1 MADSKISALPS
12 GAPAQ
17 GGDEYVVARS
27 GANYKLSLTNIA
39 ADMPDTTI
47 KGSLVVNE
55 NGADKDTRIEGD
67 TDANLFFV
75 DASTDRIGVGT
86 ATPSEKVDIASGD
99 MVFSGTAQRIKADFG
114 GDWATRLIFQSKT
127 TNGET
132 RVTAMPNGSSQIAS
146 FSLSNSS
153 TPTNSVT
160 ASLRAD
166 STAVSV
172 SANSEGSATPLP
184 LEFRTTNTA
193 GTPGS
198 TRMHISTA
206 GDVGINTTSPD
217 AKLSVNG
224 VASFGAGAAA
234 LPSVAGF
241 GDLDTGMWFPA
252 ANTLAWSTGGSERMR
267 IDSTGKVGIGG
278 TAQASDKTNITGT
291 FPASAGASIGCNVN
305 GTIPSS
311 ATLFGFS
318 YQSNTSIQ
326 DASFTLGNWAHFAAY
341 PGAIGASATVTNQF
355 GVYIDSSL
363 TGATNNY
370 GLYSNIASGSN
381 RWNFYAAGTAQ
392 NYFAGN
398 VLVGTTTAAAGGL
411 LTLNRAPAAAFGT
424 PMLQVGGA
432 SFTSGG
438 YYSVGLGFTDAT
450 YTEPPG
456 EIAFVTTSDSGG
468 TKGAIAFGT
477 RDVTTNTAVTERM
490 RIDSS
495 GNVGIG
501 TASFTHPLTVKKSNA
516 ADWICKFSNS
526 SATGIS
532 GFGYY
537 DNSDT
542 WKGYVGY
549 DNADANFLRL
559 YGTTSVGVKVITS
572 GVEAMRIDSSGN
584 VGIGGT
590 AAASTKLNILGT
602 LPTSGTNSLPF
613 VVEGTIPSGTTSQAQ
628 MIRSAP
634 ATQAASFTLANLHH
648 FIAVQSTIG
657 AGSAISNQYGFSV
670 NSSLTGA
677 TNNYGFY
684 SDIASGSNR
693 WNFYAAGTAD
703 NYFSGRVSVG
713 TTSVN
718 LCAGNVAGIA
728 LGTTA
733 DGTAAVGA
741 AQFSANGNPA
751 INVNRKTDDGALV
764 GFYQDGALEGTISV
778 SGNTVSYNAFAGSHW
793 SQLQDDSKPSI
804 LRGTVME
811 AINELCVWPGEQN
824 ERLPKSKVSDTAG
837 SKKVY
842 GVFMAWDDDWKAT
855 NDMLVTSVGA
865 FICRVNS
872 SVTVQEGD
880 LLESNGD
887 GTARVQA
894 DDIIRSSTIG
904 KVTSTVK
911 THQYADGSYC
921 VPTVL
926 YCG

>member
-501 TASFTHPLTVKKSNA
+501 
-516 ADWICKFSNS
+516 
-526 SATGIS
+526 
-532 GFGYY
+532 
-537 DNSDT
+537 
-542 WKGYVGY
+542 
-549 DNADANFLRL
+549 
-559 YGTTSVGVKVITS
+559 
-572 GVEAMRIDSSGN
+572 
-584 VGIGGT
+584 GT

-693 WNFYAAGTAD
+693 WNFYAAGTAT
-703 NYFSGRVSVG
+703 NYFAGNTTIG
-713 TTSVN
+713 TT
-718 LCAGNVAGIA
+718 
-728 LGTTA
+728 T
-733 DGTAAVGA
+733 
-741 AQFSANGNPA
+741 ANGILSVERSGANVITAKQNSAGGWCYQSNAYSNGGTYYHIEFLDQGTSHGSITSNGTNTNYTTTSDFRLKENIAPA
-751 INVNRKTDDGALV
+751 DDASALVDAIQIVKHDWKVGGHTRYGVIAQDLYQVAPEAVVKGNDGAEVERPWGVDYSKLV
-764 GFYQDGALEGTISV
+764 PILVKELQTVRARLAALE
-778 SGNTVSYNAFAGSHW
+778 A
-793 SQLQDDSKPSI
+793 K
-804 LRGTVME
+804 
-811 AINELCVWPGEQN
+811 
-824 ERLPKSKVSDTAG
+824 
-837 SKKVY
+837 
-842 GVFMAWDDDWKAT
+842 
-855 NDMLVTSVGA
+855 
-865 FICRVNS
+865 
-872 SVTVQEGD
+872 
-880 LLESNGD
+880 
-887 GTARVQA
+887 
-894 DDIIRSSTIG
+894 
-904 KVTSTVK
+904 
-911 THQYADGSYC
+911 
-921 VPTVL
+921 
-926 YCG
+926 